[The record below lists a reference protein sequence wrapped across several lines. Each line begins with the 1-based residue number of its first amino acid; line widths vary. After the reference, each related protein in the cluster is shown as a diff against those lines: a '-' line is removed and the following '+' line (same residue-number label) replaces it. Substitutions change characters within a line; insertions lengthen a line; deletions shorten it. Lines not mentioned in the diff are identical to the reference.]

1 MIAALGQ
8 HGHGLQA
15 IVLFEQMLKED
26 IVPDL
31 ITFLTI
37 LSASSHAGLIKEGH
51 CYFNSMQVCYDIV
64 LGEDHYARLIDLL
77 V

>member
-37 LSASSHAGLIKEGH
+37 QCMFVISIQ
-51 CYFNSMQVCYDIV
+51 CMFVTI
-64 LGEDHYARLIDLL
+64 
-77 V
+77 

>member
-1 MIAALGQ
+1 MTAALGQ
-8 HGHGLQA
+8 HGHGLEA
-15 IVLFEQMLKED
+15 IVLFEQMLMED

-37 LSASSHAGLIKEGH
+37 FSASSHAGSVKGH
-51 CYFNSMQVCYDIV
+51 RYFNSMHVCYDMV
-64 LGEDHYARLIDLL
+64 LGEDHYAQLIDLL